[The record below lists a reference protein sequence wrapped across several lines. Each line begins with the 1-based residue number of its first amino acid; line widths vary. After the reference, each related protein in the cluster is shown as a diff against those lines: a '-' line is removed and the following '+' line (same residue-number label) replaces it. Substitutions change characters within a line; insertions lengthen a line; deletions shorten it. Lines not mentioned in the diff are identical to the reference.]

1 VSLTPEKIAASA
13 PDQAAL
19 TAASKLLKPALW
31 PLLVAR
37 NGLVWGECQGSGS
50 SPYRVVADESDLGAK
65 CTCPSR
71 KFPCKHSL
79 ALLWLRAEGKA
90 TFADVEPPDWVSQW
104 LGRRRGGKPGSGTTP
119 ESAATA
125 ASLDA
130 IPVEAPAPADP
141 KSEARAAAQRERT
154 RKDREAA
161 ILNGLDELD
170 RWITD
175 QLDRGLAAF
184 APVAT
189 TQCRLAAQRMVDAK
203 AGGIA
208 NLIDRIPAEMFKL
221 PEAERPDYLI
231 ERLGALHLLAE
242 AYRRQELLSDG
253 LRADVRQLV
262 GWTMAKDDL
271 LNDAKAKTKSGRWLV
286 VATRAEV
293 QPDKL
298 RRLETWLL
306 SLDGGEPLFAVLID
320 FVPISG
326 AGSTLR
332 RIGELIDADL
342 VFYPSA
348 VPLRAIIHHQRSVP
362 DAGGG
367 EIPSGVT
374 LSANL
379 ARYAAALAIHP
390 WLDDWPLLV
399 TNAKV
404 VRSGD
409 ALWLTDMRAD
419 IGLPIQPALTVP
431 AMPLVGLE
439 GMEICAVWDGR
450 TASISCARTP
460 LGQWQI
466 E

>member
-1 VSLTPEKIAASA
+1 MSLTPDKIAAAA
-13 PDQAAL
+13 PDQSAL
-19 TAASKLLKPALW
+19 TAASKLLKPSLW

-50 SPYRVVADESDLGAK
+50 SPYRVVADEADLGAK

-79 ALLWLRAEGKA
+79 ALLWLRAEGKTA
-90 TFADVEPPDWVSQW
+90 FADAEPPDWVAQW
-104 LGRRRGGKPGSGTTP
+104 LGRRRGGKPAPGPAP
-119 ESAATA
+119 ESAAPA

-130 IPVEAPAPADP
+130 IPVEAPASADP
-141 KSEARAAAQRERT
+141 KAEARAAAQRERT
-154 RKDREAA
+154 RRDREAA
-161 ILNGLDELD
+161 ILSGLDDLD

-184 APVAT
+184 APIAT
-189 TQCRLAAQRMVDAK
+189 TQCRLVAQRMVDAK

-208 NLIDRIPAEMFKL
+208 NLLERIPSEMFKL

-242 AYRRQELLSDG
+242 AYRRQDRLPDG

-262 GWTMAKDDL
+262 GWTMAREDL
-271 LNDAKAKTKSGRWLV
+271 LNDPKAVTMSGRWLV
-286 VATRAEV
+286 VASRAEV

-306 SLDGGEPLFAVLID
+306 LLAGEEPLFAVLID
-320 FVPISG
+320 FIPIGG

-332 RIGELIDADL
+332 RIGELVDGDL
-342 VFYPSA
+342 IFYPSA
-348 VPLRAIIHHQRSVP
+348 VPRRAIIHHQRTVP
-362 DAGGG
+362 DAGRA

-374 LSANL
+374 LSASL
-379 ARYAAALAIHP
+379 ARYAAALAINP
-390 WLDDWPLLV
+390 WLDNWPLLV
-399 TNAKV
+399 TNARV
-404 VRSGD
+404 VRNGD
-409 ALWLTDMRAD
+409 ALWLTDMQAE
-419 IGLPIQPALTVP
+419 IGLPIQPALTHP

-439 GMEICAVWDGR
+439 GMDICAVWDGR
-450 TASISCARTP
+450 TAAISCARTP
-460 LGQWQI
+460 LGQWQV